1 MRQLIMIYV
10 KFIFFIVGLCYGITA
25 YSSETI
31 QVQAEGSGTSKI
43 EATKNAWLE
52 AVRQAVGVYM
62 SSKTVVLDDE
72 ITESIAAYSRGQVE
86 SYKVVKSEQNADGW
100 HIVILANIEK
110 DVLQE
115 ETQKVSLMKQTL
127 EFDGTS
133 NVANKIT
140 KEDKKKSASEVI
152 SSIDRLDFKDSLIY
166 KAELR
171 EGKIEDKKIY
181 YVRHYLGLDVK
192 SYISKLAKLTKTLD
206 KVAKTKKKYYFT
218 TETIK
223 SNKIASDF
231 ELMLRAPKDIFSE
244 STIKRR
250 SYDIG
255 NYDFKD
261 PPFAGVANRND
272 FLNLARDNE
281 KCIAIVDSLST
292 ISVYCFDLQIKK
304 MFSCIIPNNLTLVF
318 KIDDSDGV
326 PLAVSDAVTSVF
338 SSLASRSLASRSYRF
353 GTRDLLLALFPFI
366 GITDSFSTNSYVFY
380 IDQKLDLS
388 DEEMLNIKQISPS
401 FEIIG
406 EERPDELFFKCEN

>member
-1 MRQLIMIYV
+1 
-10 KFIFFIVGLCYGITA
+10 
-25 YSSETI
+25 
-31 QVQAEGSGTSKI
+31 
-43 EATKNAWLE
+43 
-52 AVRQAVGVYM
+52 M

-192 SYISKLAKLTKTLD
+192 SYINKLAKLTKTLD

-231 ELMLRAPKDIFSE
+231 ELMLRAPKGIIFE
-244 STIKRR
+244 STGIWGGLN
-250 SYDIG
+250 IG
-255 NYDFKD
+255 QYDFKN

-272 FLNLARDNE
+272 FLNLVDDDK
-281 KCIAIVDSLST
+281 KCMAIVDSLST
-292 ISVYCFDLQIKK
+292 ISVYCFDLQITN
-304 MFSCIIPNNLTLVF
+304 MFNCITPNNLTLVF
-318 KIDDSDGV
+318 KIEDSDGV
-326 PLAVSDAVTSVF
+326 PLAVSDAITF
-338 SSLASRSLASRSYRF
+338 KFIDQSSGPNRF
-353 GTRDLLLALFPFI
+353 VERFRKYMLALFPFI
-366 GITDSFSTNSYVFY
+366 KITDAYGDKSYVFY

-388 DEEMLNIKQISPS
+388 DEEMLNIKQLSPS

-406 EERPDELFFKCEN
+406 EESADKGHFQCKN